1 MSESLRGYRDVSDYR
16 QNLFRYGI
24 AFVAITAIC
33 FAVTLVEAGDV
44 NWELYAGGWFLALAS
59 IGLGWIRPSFWM
71 LAPFGALGGA
81 IMVRGSTDGLDAGI
95 GPLLL
100 IPILAVAVYGSRR
113 ALGTMVLCVVGAVL
127 LAQIISA
134 EESVE
139 LNPVWRQDF
148 VLVVLAA
155 VLGGVIQDLVTR
167 MRKERN
173 LAEERGR
180 IIEELALTDPLTGID
195 NRRGWERA
203 IQRSVGQ
210 ARRHGQPLCLAMLDL
225 DHFKQYN
232 DEFGHQAGDDYLRRI
247 AQNWEELTRIEDH
260 IARFGGEEFVLTLP
274 NTELAGA
281 ETIVERL
288 RSSLP
293 KPVETGSKGVSCSAG
308 LAEWDGSETV
318 RELMARADKALYK
331 AKDQGRDQTVALEAP
346 ERPGRPEPAP
356 DPSDLG

>member
-1 MSESLRGYRDVSDYR
+1 MSDYR

-24 AFVAITAIC
+24 AFVGITAIC
-33 FAVTLVEAGDV
+33 FAVTLIEAGDV
-44 NWELYAGGWFLALAS
+44 NWELYAGGWCLALAS
-59 IGLGWIRPSFWM
+59 IAVGWVRPSLWM

-81 IMVRGSTDGLDAGI
+81 VMVRGSTDGLDAGI

-113 ALGTMVLCVVGAVL
+113 ALGVMVLSVIGAVL
-127 LAQIISA
+127 LAQLLAA

-210 ARRHGQPLCLAMLDL
+210 ARRHNHPLCLAMLDL

-232 DEFGHQAGDDYLRRI
+232 DQFGHQAGDDYLRRI

-281 ETIVERL
+281 EVIVERL
-288 RSSLP
+288 RASLP
-293 KPVETGSKGVSCSAG
+293 EPGEVGLEGVTCSAG

-318 RELMARADKALYK
+318 RELMARADKALYR
-331 AKDQGRDQTVALEAP
+331 AKDLGRNRTVALEASGG
-346 ERPGRPEPAP
+346 PGRPMPEPGP
-356 DPSDLG
+356 METDPG